1 VIGAPNEPLSG
12 RSFQNEDSGFN
23 VVIVNLSFHEEIKR
37 SHINLDN
44 EEKDD
49 SRSIPD
55 TFRGRA
61 TKSRR
66 GAMV

>member
-1 VIGAPNEPLSG
+1 MSHSQKDDFKIKTE
-12 RSFQNEDSGFN
+12 RGFN
-23 VVIVNLSFHEEIKR
+23 AVIVNLSFHEEIKR

-61 TKSRR
+61 TKRRR